1 MNSRTVAVLVLLVVA
16 LAAAVWIS
24 EASEDPAC
32 PPVMD
37 VCLFVNSAADTDQ
50 RDSVLT
56 LREAI
61 RVTSGALPITT
72 LTEPEVGQVVAD
84 SPALLGG
91 CTSIYFDAAVFSA
104 TAAPSPIM
112 VDPGGLPDLEPP
124 SGGGGSEP
132 DPPGLLGTT
141 GAPEYV
147 CSTWP
152 AAAIDV
158 GAGDI
163 YPVFIGG
170 GYVNGVGEVPTNV
183 VIDGAQLVAGEAVLN
198 VGRSVWLRGV
208 EFANV
213 PGPAVGTDPDFRG
226 FVVAAGTAS
235 E

>member
-1 MNSRTVAVLVLLVVA
+1 MNSRTLAVLVLLVVA

-91 CTSIYFDAAVFSA
+91 CTSIYFDQAVFSA

-132 DPPGLLGTT
+132 DPPDSVG
-141 GAPEYV
+141 GASAPDYV
-147 CSTWP
+147 CSAWP
-152 AAAIDV
+152 AASIDV
-158 GAGDI
+158 GAAGA

-170 GYVNGVGEVPTNV
+170 GYLAGEGDVPANV
-183 VIDGAQLVAGEAVLN
+183 VIDGTQLALGVLPLR
-198 VGRSVWLRGV
+198 VSRPVWLRGV
-208 EFANV
+208 EFVNV
-213 PGPAVGTDPDFRG
+213 PGPAVGTAPDFRG